1 MSSPGPFT
9 GYGPRRGPRFGTS
22 ISAQY
27 RAGIAAE
34 SVGDAPR
41 KTDCPGH
48 AARVDNLGRWPIGD
62 CGPDCLMRR
71 YRLGTATYKNGT
83 WT

>member
-1 MSSPGPFT
+1 MTALGPFT

-22 ISAQY
+22 RSAL
-27 RAGIAAE
+27 AVAAIRFE

-48 AARVDNLGRWPIGD
+48 VAQIDSIGRLPIGD
-62 CGPDCLMRR
+62 CGPDCLIRR
-71 YRLGTATYKNGT
+71 YRLGLAIWKNGQ